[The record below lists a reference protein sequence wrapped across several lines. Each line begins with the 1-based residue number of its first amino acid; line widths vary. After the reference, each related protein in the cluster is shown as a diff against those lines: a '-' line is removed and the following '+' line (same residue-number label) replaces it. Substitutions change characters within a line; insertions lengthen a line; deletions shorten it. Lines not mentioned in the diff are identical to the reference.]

1 MTHIIHPNNIE
12 QFLLENYFT
21 NLMDM
26 ILHAKKF
33 TLRPVVLTD
42 AASIALYANNSKIS
56 QNVRDAF
63 PNLYSLEDAVK
74 FIEMTILEETNL
86 QTHFTIDINGAA
98 VGIIG
103 LHSKTDVYRKN
114 MEIGY
119 WLGESF
125 WNQGILT
132 DTVKLVVT
140 YAFSHFEICRI
151 YAGVFS
157 SNPASMRVL
166 EKAGFTCEAVFKN
179 AVFKTDWLLDEYIYS
194 ITK

>member
-1 MTHIIHPNNIE
+1 
-12 QFLLENYFT
+12 
-21 NLMDM
+21 M
-26 ILHAKKF
+26 ILHTKKF
-33 TLRPVVLTD
+33 TLRPVVLSD

-63 PNLYSLEDAVK
+63 PHPYRLEHAVK
-74 FIEMTILEETNL
+74 FIEMTIVEETNL

-98 VGIIG
+98 VGMIG

-119 WLGESF
+119 WLGEPF

-132 DTVKLVVT
+132 DTVKLVMT

-166 EKAGFTCEAVFKN
+166 EKAGFTCEAVLKN
-179 AVFKTDWLLDEYIYS
+179 AVFKTYRLLDEYIYS